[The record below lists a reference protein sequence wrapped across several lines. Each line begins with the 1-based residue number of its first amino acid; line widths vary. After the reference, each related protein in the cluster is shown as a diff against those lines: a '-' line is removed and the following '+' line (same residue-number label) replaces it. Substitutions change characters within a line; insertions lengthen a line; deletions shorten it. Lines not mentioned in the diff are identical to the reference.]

1 MSRSRCA
8 EAEKLKSGRVFA
20 EGEQEPSCASGFQ
33 HERSE
38 FRMHAK
44 EKFREEQRTQT
55 TTNSFNASCARVGKL
70 LLSRFSEIRK
80 TGE

>member
-1 MSRSRCA
+1 
-8 EAEKLKSGRVFA
+8 
-20 EGEQEPSCASGFQ
+20 
-33 HERSE
+33 
-38 FRMHAK
+38 MHAK